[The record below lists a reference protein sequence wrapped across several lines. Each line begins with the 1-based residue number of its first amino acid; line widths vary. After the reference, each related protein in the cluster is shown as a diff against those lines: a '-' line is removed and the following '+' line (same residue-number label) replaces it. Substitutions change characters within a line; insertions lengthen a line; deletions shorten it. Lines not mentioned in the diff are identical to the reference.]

1 MRVSIG
7 VALFIVLSGV
17 ALFGVGLARTDA
29 YYIASGLSIFFLG
42 TLIAAIILGKCTGIN
57 EVDPDE
63 GTDATTTTTTTNTT
77 ASRPVHST
85 NPVMKKNKSDTDLE
99 LMGNTDE

>member
-1 MRVSIG
+1 MRVSLG

-17 ALFGVGLARTDA
+17 ALFGVGLARADA

-63 GTDATTTTTTTNTT
+63 GTDATTTTTTNTT
-77 ASRPVHST
+77 ASRPVQST